1 MDLRGEHPFPNPF
14 SGIAPAPDRVNE
26 AVNSSKI
33 LPGDLM
39 LQHDPR
45 LAEDDDK
52 EKDGGDGGMMKKLL
66 KTRAILVFEQVS
78 DKLARRVQSTLLLL
92 QQDDEK
98 APITVY
104 INSPGGSAD
113 SGFAIY
119 DALRFFKPPIRTIV
133 NGLCASAA
141 IIIHLAAPK
150 ERRFSLPNG
159 RFLIHQPS
167 TYVQGSA
174 SDIEISANKI
184 LKLRERYNEIV
195 GEECGKTAE
204 QVTKDADRDF
214 WLSPEEAK
222 KYGLVSKVVKTF
234 GEIG

>member
-1 MDLRGEHPFPNPF
+1 MDIRSERPVQKPL
-14 SGIAPAPDRVNE
+14 SGIAPEPHRVIE
-26 AVNSSKI
+26 AVDRTMN

-39 LQHDPR
+39 LHDPR
-45 LAEDDDK
+45 LADDDDK
-52 EKDGGDGGMMKKLL
+52 DKEGADGGMMKKLL

-119 DALRFFKPPIRTIV
+119 DSLRFFKPPVRTVV

-141 IIIHLAAPK
+141 VMIYLAAPK
-150 ERRFSLPNG
+150 ERRFSLPNS
-159 RFLIHQPS
+159 RFLLHQPS
-167 TYVQGSA
+167 TMAYGSA
-174 SDIEISANKI
+174 SDIQINAEEIV
-184 LKLRERYNEIV
+184 KLRERYNQIV
-195 GEECGKTAE
+195 GEECGKSMD

-214 WLSPEEAK
+214 WLSPEEAR
-222 KYGLVSKVVKTF
+222 KYGLVGKVIK
-234 GEIG
+234 GIGDLG

>member
-1 MDLRGEHPFPNPF
+1 MADPVQKPI
-14 SGIAPAPDRVNE
+14 SGMAPSGVRVND
-26 AVNSSKI
+26 AVQRSMT

-39 LQHDPR
+39 LNDPR

-52 EKDGGDGGMMKKLL
+52 EKDGGDGGMMKRML
-66 KTRAILVFEQVS
+66 KTRSILVFEPVS

-119 DALRFFKPPIRTIV
+119 DSLRFFKPPIRTVV

-141 IIIHLAAPK
+141 VMIYLAAPK
-150 ERRFSLPNG
+150 ERRFSLPNS
-159 RFLIHQPS
+159 RFLLHQPS
-167 TYVQGSA
+167 TMAYGSA
-174 SDIEISANKI
+174 SDIEINAEEI
-184 LKLRERYNEIV
+184 VKLRVRYNEIV
-195 GEECGKTAE
+195 GKECGKTME

-214 WLSPEEAK
+214 WLSPEEAA
-222 KYGLVSKVVKTF
+222 KYGLVGKVVKNM
-234 GEIG
+234 GELG